1 MVVIGTFMLKAI
13 VDKRDLD
20 IANNSDIG
28 FILVIASSAR
38 MLAQTARASGFK
50 PLVIDLFADLDT
62 QSYAED
68 FKQITSLAKQHLQPV
83 VDYFIKRY
91 QVDQVVYGSGF
102 ENHPESLRY
111 LNSSLFML
119 GNSPDIFIRLHD
131 KPAFFAA
138 LNQLTI
144 PYPRVCFSQPDQFK
158 GGLIKPMRGQGGVGI
173 TRYLGQEMGSDSYWQ
188 RYQSGSQYSVLFL
201 ADGLHVQLVGFNSQW
216 TTSLDDG
223 REFIFS
229 GIINSCDLSAK
240 QQMQVVEWL
249 KKLVPLFSLKGLNSL
264 DFINDGDNSWL
275 LEINPRPSASMQLY
289 EADLFKR
296 HISASLN
303 GLTDDHHINGY
314 TAYQVV
320 YAQHDIM
327 IPDGFLWPEGCV
339 DLPESGVIC
348 RIGQPICS
356 IMSHKMQPHLVM
368 SALQTQQ
375 INLHKRF
382 STWNITLA
390 LIN

>member
-1 MVVIGTFMLKAI
+1 VLKVI
-13 VDKRDLD
+13 VDKKDLE
-20 IANNSDIG
+20 IANNSDVG

-62 QSYAED
+62 QTYAED
-68 FKQITSLAKQHLQPV
+68 FKQITTLAKQHLQPV

-102 ENHPESLRY
+102 ENHPESLHY
-111 LNSSLFML
+111 LNSSLFMF
-119 GNSPDIFIRLHD
+119 GNSPDVFIRLHD

-144 PYPRVCFSQPDQFK
+144 PYPSVCFSQPDPFED
-158 GGLIKPMRGQGGVGI
+158 GLIKPMRGQGGIGI
-173 TRYLGQEMGSDSYWQ
+173 SRYLGQEMGSDSYWQ

-201 ADGLHVQLVGFNSQW
+201 ADALHVQLVGFNSQW

-223 REFIFS
+223 CEFIFS

-303 GLTDDHHINGY
+303 ELTDDHHINGY

-320 YAQHDIM
+320 YAKHDIM
-327 IPDGFLWPEGCV
+327 IPDGFLWPEECV

>member
-13 VDKRDLD
+13 VDKRDLE

-144 PYPRVCFSQPDQFK
+144 PYPSVCFSQPDQFED
-158 GGLIKPMRGQGGVGI
+158 GLIKPMRGQGGIGI
-173 TRYLGQEMGSDSYWQ
+173 RRYLGQEMGSDSYWQ
-188 RYQSGSQYSVLFL
+188 RYQSGSPYSVLFL

-249 KKLVPLFSLKGLNSL
+249 KKLVPLFNLKGLNSL

-296 HISASLN
+296 HISASLSE
-303 GLTDDHHINGY
+303 LTDDHHINGY